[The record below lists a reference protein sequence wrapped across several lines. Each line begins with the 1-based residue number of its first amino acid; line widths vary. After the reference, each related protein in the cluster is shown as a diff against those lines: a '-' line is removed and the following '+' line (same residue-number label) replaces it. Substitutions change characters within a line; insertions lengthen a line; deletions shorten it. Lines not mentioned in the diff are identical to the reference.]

1 MSDPRFP
8 AEMVAMMKVF
18 GFEPTETGGGIGCY
32 GSQYDG
38 LGGKVTI
45 WKYNEGG
52 PPTSMDD
59 SIEVHFDVEG
69 HNEHHMYARET
80 LLTLVFNDVH
90 EFLETVWFS
99 HPVGEIGMPS

>member
-1 MSDPRFP
+1 MNDPRFP
-8 AEMVAMMKVF
+8 AEMVAVMKRF

-32 GSQYDG
+32 GSQYNG
-38 LGGKVTI
+38 MHGKVSI

-69 HNEHHMYARET
+69 EGKYGFARET
-80 LLTLVFNDVH
+80 LMTLVFNDVH
-90 EFLETVWFS
+90 EFFETIWFN
-99 HPVGEIGMPS
+99 HPVGAIGEPS